1 MIPNKIY
8 PNINI
13 FSNINASMP
22 IDDFSLRGFGASNLK
37 AAEGANFKDV
47 LSGMVSNINNELHK
61 PDELL
66 QAQMM
71 GNQDVDIHDV
81 TAAIAKAEIG
91 VSLATQMTS
100 KVVAAYNAI
109 MNISI

>member
-100 KVVAAYNAI
+100 KVVATYNAI

>member
-37 AAEGANFKDV
+37 AADGANFKDV
-47 LSGMVSNINNELHK
+47 LSGMVSNLNTELHK
-61 PDELL
+61 PDQLL
-66 QAQMM
+66 QEQMM
-71 GNQDVDIHDV
+71 GNQDVDIHDI

-100 KVVAAYNAI
+100 KVVTAYNTI

>member
-8 PNINI
+8 PNMNI

-22 IDDFSLRGFGASNLK
+22 IDEFSQKGFGLSNLK
-37 AAEGANFKDV
+37 ETDGASFKEV
-47 LSGMVSNINNELHK
+47 FSGLVSNLNTEIHK
-61 PDELL
+61 PDHLL
-66 QAQMM
+66 QEQMM
-71 GNQDVDIHDV
+71 GNQDVDIHDI

-91 VSLATQMTS
+91 ISLATQMTS
-100 KVVAAYNAI
+100 KVVTAYNTI